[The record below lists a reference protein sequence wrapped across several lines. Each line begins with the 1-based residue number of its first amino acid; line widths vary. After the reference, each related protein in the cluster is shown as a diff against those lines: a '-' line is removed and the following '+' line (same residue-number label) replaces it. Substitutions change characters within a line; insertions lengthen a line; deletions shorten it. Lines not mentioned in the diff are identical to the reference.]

1 MDGAGS
7 AGAVD
12 EGSIVTCQQCQQE
25 MPEVWLDPGEE
36 GPTRLHL
43 QSCPDCAQQWQQLH
57 QAFKIASHWE
67 VDCPDDNRVERALAR
82 VQAASAPWW
91 RGWFHS
97 IDLGL
102 QRFGQHRLTLGS
114 GALTALL
121 ALGLMVKVLSP
132 NYLRGRS
139 TGAEFACQRNL
150 RLLRQ
155 ALAAYALDHQ
165 GLYPPSLMKL
175 KPRYL
180 KVVPQCPESQSDEFV
195 AYRVQVDHRRY
206 RLQCPHH
213 PH

>member
-1 MDGAGS
+1 MNVTGS
-7 AGAVD
+7 ARAAA
-12 EGSIVTCQQCQQE
+12 EGSSMTCEQCQQE
-25 MPEVWLDPGEE
+25 MPEGLLGSGEE
-36 GPTRLHL
+36 GPWRHHL
-43 QSCPDCAQQWQQLH
+43 KSCPDCEQQWQQLR
-57 QAFKIASHWE
+57 QAFALAAHWQ
-67 VDCPDDNRVERALAR
+67 VDCPSDNRIDRALAR
-82 VQAASAPWW
+82 VEAASAPWW
-91 RGWFHS
+91 QGWFRA

-150 RLLRQ
+150 RLLEQ
-155 ALAAYALDHQ
+155 ALAAYAVDHQ
-165 GLYPPSLMKL
+165 GLYPPSLMEL

-180 KVVPQCPESQSDEFV
+180 KVVPHCPESQADEFV

-213 PH
+213 PL